1 MKQSQLFTKT
11 TKELPKDEASLNAK
25 LLLRSGFVDKI
36 MAGVYEFLP
45 LGWRVLNK
53 IENIIREEMDKI
65 GGQEMFMSALSPQ
78 DNWEKS
84 GRLEKINVLM
94 KTLGANKGSREINN
108 SEYILNPTHEEIIT
122 PIVKKHA
129 QSYRDLPFS
138 IYQIQ
143 TKFRNEARPKSGLL
157 RGREFRMKDLY
168 SFHTSLSDMQVYY
181 ETVKQSYQE
190 IFKRL
195 GISDST
201 YITLASGGDFTTD
214 FSHEFQTECQT
225 GEDEIYVCDACKLA
239 VNKEVLDRQ
248 NICPKCKNKDLRAT
262 KASEVANIFPLNT
275 KFSQAFDYYFTDK
288 EGAKQIVYM
297 ASYGVGSSRLM
308 GVIVEKFADERGM
321 IWPKQIAPFK
331 VHLLSLNKNDE
342 ADKLYSKLE
351 DLGIE
356 VLYDDRNV
364 SAGEKLADS
373 DLLGC
378 PFRIIISAKT
388 KKVSKLEFKERG
400 SDEVL
405 LLDFEEVIKKLS

>member
-11 TKELPKDEASLNAK
+11 TKELPKDEVSLNAK
-25 LLLRSGFVDKI
+25 LLLRAGFVDKI

-53 IENIIREEMDKI
+53 IENIIREEMDKV

-78 DNWEKS
+78 ENWKLT

-94 KTLGANKGSREINN
+94 KTLGANKESREINN
-108 SEYILNPTHEEIIT
+108 AEYILNPTHEEIIT
-122 PIVKKHA
+122 PIAKKHA
-129 QSYRDLPFS
+129 FSYRDLPFS

-168 SFHTSLSDMQVYY
+168 SFHASLSDMQIYY
-181 ETVKQSYQE
+181 EKIKQSYRE

-195 GISDST
+195 EIEDTT

-214 FSHEFQTECQT
+214 FSHEFQAECST
-225 GEDEIYVCDACKLA
+225 GEDEIYVCDACKIAL
-239 VNKEVLDRQ
+239 NKEILDKQ
-248 NICPKCKNKDLRAT
+248 DTCPKCNNKNLRLT
-262 KASEVANIFPLNT
+262 QGSEVANIFPLNT
-275 KFSQAFDYYFTDK
+275 KFSQAFNYYFTDK
-288 EGAKQIVYM
+288 EGNKQIVYM
-297 ASYGVGSSRLM
+297 ASYGIGSSRLM
-308 GVIVEKFADERGM
+308 GVIVEKFSDDKGM

-331 VHLLSLNKNDE
+331 VHLLSFNENE
-342 ADKLYSKLE
+342 QANKLYNNLR

-356 VLYDDRNV
+356 VLYDDRSV

-378 PFRIIISAKT
+378 PFRVIVSAKT
-388 KKVSKLEFKERG
+388 QKVSKIEYKERG
-400 SDEVL
+400 SEEVL
-405 LLDFEEVIKKLS
+405 FLDFEEMIKKLN

>member
-248 NICPKCKNKDLRAT
+248 NICPKCKNKDLRVT

-275 KFSQAFDYYFTDK
+275 KFSEAFDYYFTNK
-288 EGAKQIVYM
+288 EGTKQPVYM
-297 ASYGVGSSRLM
+297 ASYGIGSSRLM
-308 GVIVEKFADERGM
+308 GVIVEKFADQKGM
-321 IWPKQIAPFK
+321 IWPIQIAPFK

-342 ADKLYSKLE
+342 ADKIYNKLK

-356 VLYDDRNV
+356 VLYDERSV

-378 PFRIIISAKT
+378 PFRIVVSAKT
-388 KKVSKLEFKERG
+388 LQANKLEFKKR
-400 SDEVL
+400 SLAEVL
-405 LLDFEEVIKKLS
+405 LLDFEEILKKIN